1 MLSLCLSVKLDVWQ
15 ATLLAYAPMG
25 TNSVCWIVYYLR
37 CSKVGRETKIAAHQ
51 ACFLL
56 LSSRLHQTKY
66 ALERGGGRLEVVCFT
81 YKCLKEFAFCLCY
94 PPLITGFVPP
104 SLAPWG

>member
-1 MLSLCLSVKLDVWQ
+1 MLSPCLSVELDVWQ

-25 TNSVCWIVYYLR
+25 TNSVCWIVYYLC
-37 CSKVGRETKIAAHQ
+37 CSKVGSETKIAAHQ

-66 ALERGGGRLEVVCFT
+66 ALERGGEGW
-81 YKCLKEFAFCLCY
+81 KW
-94 PPLITGFVPP
+94 FVLPINV
-104 SLAPWG
+104 